1 MELYLKNNRMKNNV
15 DLLTD
20 PKANVNKESIE
31 LNIEAFKSSL
41 SQVDSQMKNFP
52 ATAQVAAQQGSYL
65 ANCFN
70 SMKECEE
77 NPEGPLRF
85 KGIGRHRFLPFRY
98 KIIFAL
104 TIMLCNI
111 ECNCTL

>member
-1 MELYLKNNRMKNNV
+1 QDLLMNNRMKNIV

-31 LNIEAFKSSL
+31 LDIEAFKSSL
-41 SQVDSQMKNFP
+41 SQVDSQMKNLP
-52 ATAQVAAQQGSYL
+52 ATAQVDAQQGSYL

-70 SMKECEE
+70 RMKECEE

-85 KGIGRHRFLPFRY
+85 RGIGCHRFLPFRY

-111 ECNCTL
+111 ECNCIV